1 MSYNYLAKFYDFFVE
16 DEPMDLFVNFIKTAI
31 KKYCPSTKS
40 ILELGSGTG
49 NVLILLSKRFET
61 FGIDSSEKMV
71 KLAKKKDSNTIYRVQ
86 DMRDFNFQRK
96 FEVIISM
103 FDTIN
108 HLTKLK
114 DWQTVFDKAGKH
126 LEDNGLFIFDINT
139 EYQLD
144 EIAKQRF
151 FITDDAKGNIIT
163 LEKIKKRNLL
173 RWQFR
178 IFINQKNGFYKLQK
192 ENIDE
197 VSFPLIK
204 VKEILINKGFK
215 ILSVTEID
223 GSCIKSKSKRAFF
236 VCQKSKEEQK

>member
-1 MSYNYLAKFYDFFVE
+1 MSYNHLAKFYDFFVE
-16 DEPMDLFVNFIKTAI
+16 DESMDLFVDFIKIAI
-31 KKYCPSTKS
+31 KKYCPNAKN

-49 NVLILLSKRFET
+49 NILVLLSKQFRT
-61 FGIDSSEKMV
+61 FGIDSSKEMV
-71 KLAKKKDSNTIYRVQ
+71 ELAKKKDSKTIYRIQ
-86 DMRDFNFQRK
+86 DMKNLNLQRK

-114 DWQTVFDKAGKH
+114 DWQIVFNKTREH
-126 LEDNGLFIFDINT
+126 LEDGGLFIFDINT

-151 FITDDAKGNIIT
+151 FITDDTKGNIIV

-173 RWQFR
+173 SWQFK

-204 VKEILINKGFK
+204 IKKSLINEGFK

-223 GSCIKSKSKRAFF
+223 GSSIRPKSKRAFF
-236 VCQKSKEEQK
+236 VCQKLV